1 MQWIQVTQT
10 HVHSQ
15 WDISLT
21 SISRDK
27 RARDETLSYVAFR
40 RPKQSLT
47 LRGDKGYG
55 QGLWRFPFDVIFRIF
70 TLGKGRSTRTILK
83 THTIWDMSGIDLN
96 ALNKHVRNGLWC
108 QNYERKIPPFQSRTP
123 NTRSRI
129 DGNQKYNRYVH
140 ICRIHTK
147 QGLHLCCKQK
157 YKLEMEQ
164 IWQD

>member
-108 QNYERKIPPFQSRTP
+108 QNYERKIPLFSQGPLTQGQEQTVIR
-123 NTRSRI
+123 NTI
-129 DGNQKYNRYVH
+129 GMYTQN
-140 ICRIHTK
+140 T
-147 QGLHLCCKQK
+147 
-157 YKLEMEQ
+157 YKSGITFMLQTEIKLKMEQ
-164 IWQD
+164 IDFLD